1 MQEKLTLL
9 AKANRNAFTLIELII
24 VIAILSLVL
33 FLGVEGFSL
42 DKHKPKALTIE
53 NLKER
58 IIGSKLF
65 KGQATLLCVNEC
77 KECYLRS
84 TLGGSFTKIEAPSAL
99 RDIEV
104 YILDEDDNPTKVEYG
119 RYNDKKVCLVMEFY
133 PNGSSTKLILKNDE
147 GAYLMPSFFG
157 KPTRFESVEEAA
169 EYWVEQSAAMRDS
182 GAYYR

>member
-1 MQEKLTLL
+1 MQKKLTLL
-9 AKANRNAFTLIELII
+9 AKSNRNAFTLIELII

-33 FLGVEGFSL
+33 FLSIEGFSL
-42 DKHKPKALTIE
+42 DKPKPKALTIE

-65 KGQATLLCVNEC
+65 KGQATFLCVDGC

-84 TLGGSFTKIEAPSAL
+84 TLGGRFAKIEAPSAL

-119 RYNDKKVCLVMEFY
+119 RYNDKKICLVMEFY
-133 PNGSSTKLILKNDE
+133 PNGSSTKLILKNDK

-157 KPTRFESVEEAA
+157 KPRRFESVEEAV
-169 EYWVEQSAAMRDS
+169 EHWVEQSAPVRDS
-182 GAYYR
+182 GAYHK